1 MAKVLSGKDAAAD
14 IRQRLQAEVA
24 SYGPNFKPGLTIVQV
39 GGRSDSNV
47 YIKMKLKAATEIGIN
62 ANHLNL
68 DRSASQSEIL
78 QAIDKLN
85 ADPNVHGII
94 VQMPLDCDDKTID
107 SHLVTN
113 RVDSGEFIN
122 IYYP

>member
-1 MAKVLSGKDAAAD
+1 MRLTLILKAVLRPTTSTMAKVLSGKDAAAD

-68 DRSASQSEIL
+68 DR
-78 QAIDKLN
+78 
-85 ADPNVHGII
+85 
-94 VQMPLDCDDKTID
+94 
-107 SHLVTN
+107 
-113 RVDSGEFIN
+113 
-122 IYYP
+122 

>member
-1 MAKVLSGKDAAAD
+1 MNSIYNWIEFLLV
-14 IRQRLQAEVA
+14 
-24 SYGPNFKPGLTIVQV
+24 FFQV

-47 YIKMKLKAATEIGIN
+47 YIKMKLKAAAEIGIN

-68 DRSASQSEIL
+68 DWSASQSEIL

-113 RVDSGEFIN
+113 RVESGKFR
-122 IYYP
+122 Y

>member
-1 MAKVLSGKDAAAD
+1 MF
-14 IRQRLQAEVA
+14 I
-24 SYGPNFKPGLTIVQV
+24 F
-39 GGRSDSNV
+39 
-47 YIKMKLKAATEIGIN
+47 
-62 ANHLNL
+62 
-68 DRSASQSEIL
+68 RSASQSEIL

-122 IYYP
+122 VYYPLTNRAHKILLLF